1 ELLVVQSEDLSG
13 AGGRRDHGV
22 SHVIVAT
29 IAHGCVPGEFAL
41 YLVARPHGFDELST
55 RGVDVFAT
63 GDQAPDV
70 VARMWRLA
78 RREKRVHEV
87 EIAREARVVRRRTG
101 RAGAPVRPPETGRI
115 AAGSLFDRFADA
127 FGRVGPERT
136 DRDAHGVEHAL
147 FQLLAHV
154 LGEVVVGDVCDEIGQ
169 FLGGRH
175 T

>member
-1 ELLVVQSEDLSG
+1 QRRIHRIAGGVRTRDPLPLVDPARAGDAQRVVPGAGDADRVAELLVVQSEDLSG

-78 RREKRVHEV
+78 RCEKRVHEV

-115 AAGSLFDRFADA
+115 AAGSLFDRF
-127 FGRVGPERT
+127 
-136 DRDAHGVEHAL
+136 
-147 FQLLAHV
+147 
-154 LGEVVVGDVCDEIGQ
+154 
-169 FLGGRH
+169 
-175 T
+175 